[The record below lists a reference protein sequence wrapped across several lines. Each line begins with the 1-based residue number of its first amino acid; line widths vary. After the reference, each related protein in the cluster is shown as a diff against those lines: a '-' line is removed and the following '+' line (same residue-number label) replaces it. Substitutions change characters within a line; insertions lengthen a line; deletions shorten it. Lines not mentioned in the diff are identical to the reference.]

1 MVGALPGRVST
12 GRSGG
17 RRPRRPGTDRPV
29 RPARAGRSAT
39 VLLAVLGVTYWAAHT
54 ILRPLI
60 GPYVLAGGG
69 SEQQASL
76 ALASFAILP
85 TLLAIP
91 LGALTDRW
99 GVRTLLVVG
108 GATMAVG
115 GGVLVLPLGLPG
127 VVASQAV
134 IGVGTL
140 AVWVSLQT
148 VATLPQAADE
158 APRARNARLATFSLF
173 LAAGQAV
180 GPALGTGVA
189 EVGGYAA
196 SFVVYTALSLVLV
209 GLGLAVRVERPTRG
223 PAPVPVLRSFRDAAA
238 MVRVPAVATTLVVSF
253 AALVVLDIRTA
264 YHPLVLGQA
273 GVPQWQVGLLLSVA
287 AAAAFVSRPFF
298 PLAMAR
304 LRESTTVGL
313 VLVVSSV
320 SVVAVAFVP
329 PVPWLLAV
337 LAAVN
342 GFALGFAQPL
352 TLALMADHTPA
363 DRRGLASGLRS
374 TANRGAQLANPAAFG
389 LLSGVVPLVGAF
401 GVVGGALLVTSVAST
416 WALHRAARSTT
427 VPSPPA
433 APRQEPGRA
442 PAAPAAVTVPDT
454 A

>member
-1 MVGALPGRVST
+1 MVGAVEGRVS
-12 GRSGG
+12 
-17 RRPRRPGTDRPV
+17 PD
-29 RPARAGRSAT
+29 RSAT
-39 VLLAVLGVTYWAAHT
+39 VLLAVLGITYWAAHT
-54 ILRPLI
+54 MLRPLV

-69 SEQQASL
+69 TERQASL

-99 GVRTLLVVG
+99 GVRSLLVAG
-108 GATMAVG
+108 GTTMALG
-115 GGVLVLPLGLPG
+115 GGLLVLPLGLPG

-134 IGVGTL
+134 IGLGTL

-148 VATLPQAADE
+148 VATLPQGPHE

-189 EVGGYAA
+189 EVGGYTT
-196 SFVVYTALSLVLV
+196 SFLVYTALSVVLV
-209 GLGLAVRVERPTRG
+209 ALGLAVRTGRAVPAAPRP
-223 PAPVPVLRSFRDAAA
+223 PLRLAYRDAGS
-238 MVRVPAVATTLVVSF
+238 MMRDPTVLTTLVVSF
-253 AALVVLDIRTA
+253 TALVVLDIRTA

-273 GVPQWQVGLLLSVA
+273 GVPQWQVGVLLSVA
-287 AAAAFVSRPFF
+287 AAFGFVSRPFF

-320 SVVAVAFVP
+320 TCVAVAFVP
-329 PVPWLLAV
+329 PQLWLLGV
-337 LAAVN
+337 LSAVN

-352 TLALMADHTPA
+352 TLALMADRTPA

-374 TANRGAQLANPAAFG
+374 TANRGAQLANPAAFA
-389 LLSGVVPLVGAF
+389 LLTGAVPLVGAF
-401 GVVGGALLVTSVAST
+401 GVVGAVLLTASVAST
-416 WALHRAARSTT
+416 WALSRASRPRPAART
-427 VPSPPA
+427 P
-433 APRQEPGRA
+433 EP
-442 PAAPAAVTVPDT
+442 VTGS